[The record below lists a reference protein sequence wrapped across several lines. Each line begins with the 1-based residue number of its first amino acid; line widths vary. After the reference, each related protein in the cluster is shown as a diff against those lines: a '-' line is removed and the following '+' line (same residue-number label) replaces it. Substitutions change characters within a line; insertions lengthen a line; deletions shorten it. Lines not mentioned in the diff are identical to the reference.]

1 MRGRGAV
8 AAVVAAVLTVAAAPA
23 GALTS
28 HDGWPKING
37 MLLMNKL
44 DQDRPLDARVGSD
57 PFDGQDELYQCDG
70 LHYSQA
76 CFEGEATCEVAQ
88 EPPPPEDP
96 EALPEERRRGG
107 RSGPCDKRTIIATR
121 HHNELLGGHGSDTI
135 HAGPNGDVVWGDYKE
150 DSAQPTS
157 QHDVLVGGAG
167 RDFIYASHGRNEIDA
182 GGGKDYVKAHYGRG
196 TIDCGGGEDV
206 LYVSRKAQRRYKI
219 RGCETVSHKTTGY

>member
-1 MRGRGAV
+1 V
-8 AAVVAAVLTVAAAPA
+8 AAVVAAVLAVAVAPA
-23 GALTS
+23 GATTS
-28 HDGWPKING
+28 HDGWPTING

-57 PFDGQDELYQCDG
+57 PFDGQDELYRCDG

-76 CFEGEATCEVAQ
+76 CFEGEATCETAEV
-88 EPPPPEDP
+88 PPPPEDP
-96 EALPEERRRGG
+96 DAPPEEPAVARGRSG
-107 RSGPCDKRTIIATR
+107 RSGPCDKRTIVATR

-135 HAGPNGDVVWGDYKE
+135 HAGPNGDVLWGDYKE

-196 TIDCGGGEDV
+196 TIDCGGGQDV
-206 LYVSRKAQRRYKI
+206 LYISRKAQRRYKI
-219 RGCETVSHKTTGY
+219 RGCETISHKTLGY